1 MKRKPK
7 IPAKRAPMLEGYD
20 GAKTKTRQGSPALL
34 GVGGV
39 HLPINKKW
47 RGFNLKRFDAILEK
61 DISGYDGEFSQ
72 LIAEAPALYKMMT
85 RLLDDKAL
93 PRSMSPLVIA
103 AIAYFILP
111 EDIIPEEK
119 YGPVGYVDDIYL
131 CAFVANEVAKESAS
145 PDILARNWDG
155 KVPIVN
161 LVKEIL
167 DREKE
172 LIGNKKDRIMQYIGY
187 DQLGPATSDS
197 VD

>member
-1 MKRKPK
+1 M
-7 IPAKRAPMLEGYD
+7 
-20 GAKTKTRQGSPALL
+20 
-34 GVGGV
+34 
-39 HLPINKKW
+39 
-47 RGFNLKRFDAILEK
+47 KRFDAILEK

-72 LIAEAPALYKMMT
+72 LIHQAPALYKMMT
-85 RLLDDKAL
+85 RLLDDRDL

-119 YGPVGYVDDIYL
+119 YGPIGYVDDIYL

-145 PDILARNWDG
+145 PDILARNWEG
-155 KVPIVN
+155 KMPVAT

-172 LIGNKKDRIMQYIGY
+172 LIGDKKDSIMQYIGY
-187 DQLGPATSDS
+187 DQLGLSQTDCI
-197 VD
+197 D

>member
-1 MKRKPK
+1 M
-7 IPAKRAPMLEGYD
+7 
-20 GAKTKTRQGSPALL
+20 
-34 GVGGV
+34 
-39 HLPINKKW
+39 
-47 RGFNLKRFDAILEK
+47 KRFDAILEK
-61 DISGYDGEFSQ
+61 DISGYDGKFSR
-72 LIAEAPALYKMMT
+72 LIAEAPALYKLMT
-85 RLLDDKAL
+85 RLLDDPDC

-119 YGPVGYVDDIYL
+119 FGPVGYVDDIYL

-145 PDILARNWDG
+145 PDILARNWEG
-155 KVPIVN
+155 KAPIDE

-172 LIGNKKDRIMQYIGY
+172 LIGEEGERIMQYIGY
-187 DQLGPATSDS
+187 NQLGMTPSDS

>member
-1 MKRKPK
+1 L
-7 IPAKRAPMLEGYD
+7 PAIRSEEVFD
-20 GAKTKTRQGSPALL
+20 
-34 GVGGV
+34 
-39 HLPINKKW
+39 
-47 RGFNLKRFDAILEK
+47 LKRFDAILEK

-85 RLLDDKAL
+85 KLLDDRAL

-111 EDIIPEEK
+111 GDIIPEEK
-119 YGPVGYVDDIYL
+119 YGPIGYVDDIYL

-155 KVPIVN
+155 KVPIAK

-172 LIGNKKDRIMQYIGY
+172 LIGDKKDGIMQYIGY
-187 DQLGPATSDS
+187 DQLGLASSDS
-197 VD
+197 ID

>member
-1 MKRKPK
+1 M
-7 IPAKRAPMLEGYD
+7 
-20 GAKTKTRQGSPALL
+20 
-34 GVGGV
+34 
-39 HLPINKKW
+39 
-47 RGFNLKRFDAILEK
+47 KRFDAILEK

-72 LIAEAPALYKMMT
+72 LIHQAPALYKMMT
-85 RLLDDKAL
+85 RLLDDRAL

-119 YGPVGYVDDIYL
+119 YGPIGYVDDIYL

-145 PDILARNWDG
+145 TDILARNWEG
-155 KVPIVN
+155 KLPVAT

-172 LIGNKKDRIMQYIGY
+172 LIGDKKDRIMQYIGY
-187 DQLGPATSDS
+187 DQLGLSQTDS
-197 VD
+197 ID

>member
-1 MKRKPK
+1 
-7 IPAKRAPMLEGYD
+7 
-20 GAKTKTRQGSPALL
+20 
-34 GVGGV
+34 
-39 HLPINKKW
+39 
-47 RGFNLKRFDAILEK
+47 LKRFDAILEK
-61 DISGYDGEFSQ
+61 DISGYDGKFSQ
-72 LIAEAPALYKMMT
+72 LIREAPALYKMMT

-93 PRSMSPLVIA
+93 PRPMSPLVIA

-155 KVPIVN
+155 KMPIEE

-172 LIGNKKDRIMQYIGY
+172 LIGDQKDRIMQYIGY
-187 DQLGPATSDS
+187 DQLGMTPSDS
-197 VD
+197 ID